1 MLFNDDFDQLALDFY
16 RQYYGDKLK
25 QKDKKWIYTHID
37 NDIDVA
43 GDVCF
48 NLNLKNGKFYTF
60 FGSIIHDEKIFNE
73 LESLLGKMRYSPMNI
88 SIMPRTGGLNNIKKA
103 IGNDRFDIFA
113 WLVNLYYEGV
123 KTPIINAG
131 ALNMKVSNRIQ
142 LKNFLDSYE
151 DVYDYYSDVYKID
164 KSLTDKLVCHG
175 QCLIIQKVDVYK
187 HIDLALDFWEARMSQ
202 KEISQVIKQSDV
214 EFNKVIGEIRRLI
227 SKKL

>member
-16 RQYYGDKLK
+16 SQYYGDKLN
-25 QKDKKWIYTHID
+25 QKDKKWIYTHKN

-60 FGSIIHDEKIFNE
+60 FGSIIQDEEIFDE

-103 IGNDRFDIFA
+103 FGNDRFDTFA

-142 LKNFLDSYE
+142 LKKFLDSYE

-164 KSLTDKLVCHG
+164 KTLTGKLVCHG
-175 QCLIIQKVDVYK
+175 QCLIIHKVDVYK
-187 HIDLALDFWEARMSQ
+187 HIELALDFWEVRMSQ